1 MARIGII
8 IGSTR
13 PGRNGAAV
21 AQWINE
27 RAQQRDTAEYELVDL
42 ADFGLPH
49 LDEALPS
56 AMGQY
61 EHAHT
66 KRWAE
71 TISAFDGFIFVTPEY
86 NHSTSGALKDA
97 IDFLG
102 AEWHNKAAAF
112 VGYGVYGGV
121 RAIEHLRLVLSQLQ
135 VATVSAAA
143 TFNLMTDFE
152 NMSTFAP
159 AEYHGPSV
167 AAMFDQVEA
176 WSEAL
181 VEVRGDGVEEERAA
195 A

>member
-1 MARIGII
+1 MARIGIV

-21 AQWINE
+21 GQWINE
-27 RAQQRDTAEYELVDL
+27 RAQQRDTAEYELIDL

-152 NMSTFAP
+152 NMSTFVP

-181 VEVRGDGVEEERAA
+181 VEVRGGTQAEDRAA